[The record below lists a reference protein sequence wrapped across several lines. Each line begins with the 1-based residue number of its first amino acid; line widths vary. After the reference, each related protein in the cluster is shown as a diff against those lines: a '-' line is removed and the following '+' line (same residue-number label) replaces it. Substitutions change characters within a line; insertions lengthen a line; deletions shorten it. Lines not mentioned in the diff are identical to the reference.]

1 MGFLYFSTKVNYKR
15 MKSFNIRVSEY
26 SNVNSSIDK
35 CKKKF
40 LLVLN
45 RKYRSLRDYIAAMR
59 VPNAISSLLSEQL
72 IREEARNFG
81 GESEGRESECPLLPL
96 PVDARDEDWRRSEQ
110 SPENTVCSCKQMAG
124 NYLQFAIYTSVLPL
138 LPHRLAVSRF
148 RGCFRR

>member
-1 MGFLYFSTKVNYKR
+1 MS
-15 MKSFNIRVSEY
+15 IQVSI
-26 SNVNSSIDK
+26 NV
-35 CKKKF
+35 KKI

-45 RKYRSLRDYIAAMR
+45 RKYRSLRDYIVAMR

-72 IREEARNFG
+72 YARKHVIL
-81 GESEGRESECPLLPL
+81 GERAKGESECPLLPL